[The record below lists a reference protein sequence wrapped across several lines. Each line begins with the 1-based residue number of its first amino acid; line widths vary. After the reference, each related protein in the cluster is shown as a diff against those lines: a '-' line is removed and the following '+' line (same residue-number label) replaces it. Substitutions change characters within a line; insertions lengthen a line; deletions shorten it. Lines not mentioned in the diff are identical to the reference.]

1 MPRPTRNLTDQR
13 FGRLIA
19 IEKVNKTGQSQWLC
33 KCDCGNKVIV
43 ASNNLIRKNTLSCG
57 CYQKDRVSE
66 AKKIHGDRNTR
77 LYTIWVDM
85 RRRCSYIGDPSYK
98 NYGGRDISVCE
109 EWEKSFLNFKEWA
122 LGNGYAENL
131 TIDRVNVDE
140 NYCPENCRWA
150 TLKQQANNKRDNVY
164 VTVNGETH
172 TLTEWSEITGISYNT
187 ITKRRYRGWSDV
199 DAVSTPVNAR

>member
-1 MPRPTRNLTDQR
+1 MPRPTRNLTNQR

-33 KCDCGNKVIV
+33 KCDCGNVTIV

-57 CYQKDRVSE
+57 CYQKDRTSKT
-66 AKKIHGDRNTR
+66 KKIHGDAHTR
-77 LYTIWVDM
+77 LYNIWSGM
-85 RRRCSYIGDPSYK
+85 RRRCLCKSEPAFK
-98 NYGGRDISVCE
+98 NYGGRGVTVCK
-109 EWEKSFLNFKEWA
+109 EWQESFVNFKVWA
-122 LGNGYAENL
+122 LKNGYSEDL
-131 TIDRVNVDE
+131 TIDRIDVVG

-150 TLKQQANNKRDNVY
+150 TLKQQENNRRDNVC

-172 TLTEWSEITGISYNT
+172 TLAEWSEITGISYNT

-199 DAVSTPVNAR
+199 DAVSIPVNAR